1 MDILFYIS
9 GLITTLLVVL
19 VVAVIHAY
27 AKFKTLIEYSEFVST
42 ESSQVYKEIETW
54 KDNLDSLVR
63 TIQNDMKNDGYESTS
78 KLNDKIS
85 GLQNEINTVNQNFAS
100 INSAMENNF
109 TKINHEFSTIMSSKI
124 ANDAPIDRY

>member
-42 ESSQVYKEIETW
+42 ESSQVYQEIEAW

-85 GLQNEINTVNQNFAS
+85 GLQDEINTVNQNFAS

>member
-124 ANDAPIDRY
+124 ANDAPLDRY